1 MKRIAIIISCLLMTV
16 SYAQESIEDLLT
28 AGINDT
34 EQFLQSYLDPATDGL
49 VYNLN
54 NGWFNSGKSKK
65 LFGFEI
71 ALVANA
77 SFVKDGNDTFVLD
90 INDYENLRFQDPT
103 ITQQRVSTAF
113 GDVEGVSVIVEGP
126 GGNNA
131 VFDLPTGLGSADIN
145 FIPSAFIQASV
156 GLIKGVELKARFFPK
171 VETDDVEA
179 GLFGVGLQYD
189 FTSLLPADKL
199 IPIAISGLVAY
210 TNLDATY
217 DFSESSIVSGSDQRL
232 ENSTTTW
239 LFQAIGSTRLPVFN
253 VYGGI
258 GYITGNSDTD
268 LRGTY
273 NVTSGAFAGDT
284 LVDPLSIE
292 NSVSGVRGTLGIKLK
307 VGFFR
312 FNADYTLA
320 EFDNLSVGIS
330 FGFR

>member
-1 MKRIAIIISCLLMTV
+1 MTI
-16 SYAQESIEDLLT
+16 SYAQENIEDLLT
-28 AGINDT
+28 AGVNDT
-34 EQFLQSYLDPATDGL
+34 EQFLQSYLDPASEGL

-71 ALVANA
+71 SLITNA
-77 SFVKDGNDTFVLD
+77 SFVKSENRNFVLD
-90 INDYENLRFQDPT
+90 INDYENLRFQDPVV
-103 ITQQRVSTAF
+103 TQQTVSTAF
-113 GDVEGVSVIVEGP
+113 GDIENVSVIIEGP

-131 VFDLPTGLGSADIN
+131 VFDLPTGLGSENIN

-156 GLIKGVELKARFFPK
+156 GLIKGIELKARFLPRI
-171 VETDDVEA
+171 ETDDVEA

-189 FTSLLPADKL
+189 FTSLLPADKI
-199 IPIAISGLVAY
+199 IPVAISGLVAY

-217 DFSESSIVSGSDQRL
+217 DFSDSSIVSGSDQRL

-239 LFQAIGSTRLPVFN
+239 LFQAIASTRLPVFN

-258 GYITGNSDTD
+258 GYINGNSDTD
-268 LRGTY
+268 LRGTFD
-273 NVTSGAFAGDT
+273 VTSGAIAGTT

-292 NSVSGVRGTLGIKLK
+292 NRVSGLRGTVGFKLK
-307 VGFFR
+307 LGFFR
-312 FNADYTLA
+312 LNADYTLA
-320 EFDNLSVGIS
+320 EFDNLSVGIN